1 MDWHT
6 DVKLLGMKKTRLE
19 AMKKL
24 VDMAGERL
32 KAARDAGVKTGA
44 FKEELYINRMTVE
57 ITKLNDEVFA
67 MGKKIGIDPKGGF
80 AEFDST
86 NPVPQSGTAAS
97 SN

>member
-24 VDMAGERL
+24 VDMAGGRL
-32 KAARDAGVKTGA
+32 KDARDAGDKVAA

-67 MGKKIGIDPKGGF
+67 MGQKIGIDPETG
-80 AEFDST
+80 EFIDT
-86 NPVPQSGTAAS
+86 GRDYAATTC
-97 SN
+97 

>member
-24 VDMAGERL
+24 LDLAGGRL
-32 KAARDAGVKTGA
+32 KAARDAGDKVAA

-67 MGKKIGIDPKGGF
+67 MGQKIGI
-80 AEFDST
+80 
-86 NPVPQSGTAAS
+86 NPETGEISGDIS
-97 SN
+97 QGMLQPG